1 MSYTNFYSKLVLI
14 ILSIF
19 SISVQSQIID
29 KNTTSL
35 SNMIEF
41 QYLNQFSKTVYNVYL
56 LEISIFLYMIFPII
70 MLMILVFKMFG
81 IESKDS
87 LKEKSIYVIS
97 DEEDKFLKNFL

>member
-1 MSYTNFYSKLVLI
+1 MSYTNYYSKLVLLI
-14 ILSIF
+14 VSILSIG
-19 SISVQSQIID
+19 VQSQIID
-29 KNTTSL
+29 KSKDL
-35 SNMIEF
+35 IEF
-41 QYLNQFSKTVYNVYL
+41 QYLNQLSRTVYNVYL
-56 LEISIFLYMIFPII
+56 LEIRIFIYMIFPII

>member
-56 LEISIFLYMIFPII
+56 LEIRIFIYMIFPII